1 MAEFVTR
8 CPQCRNK
15 LKFQEEWIGKTAEC
29 PSCKK
34 RFEITAPSTEEDI
47 VIPELLEEQTS
58 LYKSNK
64 VVKQPEN
71 KNDIFFPKSNSGVLP
86 TDMTAVPGGKL
97 LWKNKLLNVAASF
110 FTALIIASVY
120 VVILPVFDSWI
131 EWVEAVIGFGITA
144 AVVWIIT
151 AWLLFR
157 KWQKLAKYL
166 IIPATVIAIALP
178 VNRYIFTTL
187 LVNCGM
193 IRTASIPAGI
203 TEIWCWSFENCSQLT
218 RVTIPDSVT
227 KIGDWAFLRC
237 TNLQSVTIPDSVT
250 TIEVY
255 AFLGCE
261 NLQSVIIPDSVTKIE
276 YRAFYGC
283 KNLRSVTIPR
293 NCKVA
298 YEAFPAGCKVTR
310 RK

>member
-1 MAEFVTR
+1 MPQFVTR

-15 LKFQEEWIGKTAEC
+15 LKFQKEWIGKTAEC
-29 PSCKK
+29 PACKK

-110 FTALIIASVY
+110 FIALIIASVY
-120 VVILPVFDSWI
+120 AVILPVFDSYLYWFD
-131 EWVEAVIGFGITA
+131 AAIGFGITA

-187 LVNCGM
+187 LVKCGM

-227 KIGDWAFLRC
+227 
-237 TNLQSVTIPDSVT
+237 
-250 TIEVY
+250 TIE
-255 AFLGCE
+255 
-261 NLQSVIIPDSVTKIE
+261 DW
-276 YRAFYGC
+276 AFYGC
-283 KNLRSVTIPR
+283 ENLRSVTIPR
-293 NCKVA
+293 NCKVGE
-298 YEAFPAGCKVTR
+298 EAFPRKCKVTR
-310 RK
+310 R

>member
-34 RFEITAPSTEEDI
+34 RFEITAPPTEEDI

-110 FTALIIASVY
+110 FIALIIASVY
-120 VVILPVFDSWI
+120 AVILPVFDSYLYWFD
-131 EWVEAVIGFGITA
+131 AAIGFGITA

-166 IIPATVIAIALP
+166 IIPTAVIAIALP
-178 VNRYIFTTL
+178 VNRYIFTIL
-187 LVNCGM
+187 LAKCGM

-203 TEIWCWSFENCSQLT
+203 TEIWLSAFSGCSQLT

-227 KIGDWAFLRC
+227 EIGYSAFS
-237 TNLQSVTIPDSVT
+237 NSGLQSVTIPDSVT
-250 TIEVY
+250 SIGDF
-255 AFLGCE
+255 AFQWC
-261 NLQSVIIPDSVTKIE
+261 N
-276 YRAFYGC
+276 
-283 KNLRSVTIPR
+283 NLRSVTIPDSVTDIGVGAFDSTNLQSVTIPR
-293 NCKVA
+293 NCEVHSM
-298 YEAFPAGCKVTR
+298 AFPDGCKVIR
-310 RK
+310 R

>member
-1 MAEFVTR
+1 MAQFVTR
-8 CPQCRNK
+8 CPQCRNE
-15 LKFQEEWIGKTAEC
+15 LEVQEEWIGKKAEC
-29 PSCKK
+29 PACKK
-34 RFEITAPSTEEDI
+34 RFEITAPEEDI
-47 VIPELLEEQTS
+47 VVPKLLNRQTS

-120 VVILPVFDSWI
+120 VVILPVFDGWI
-131 EWVEAVIGFGITA
+131 DWDEAVIGFGITA

-151 AWLLFR
+151 ARLLFR

-187 LVNCGM
+187 LVKCGM

-203 TEIWCWSFENCSQLT
+203 TEIWCGSFENCSQLT

-227 KIGDWAFLRC
+227 KIGYW
-237 TNLQSVTIPDSVT
+237 
-250 TIEVY
+250 
-255 AFLGCE
+255 AFLGC
-261 NLQSVIIPDSVTKIE
+261 
-276 YRAFYGC
+276 
-283 KNLRSVTIPR
+283 
-293 NCKVA
+293 
-298 YEAFPAGCKVTR
+298 
-310 RK
+310 